1 MLKTHLDKILS
12 PRYSRSWSFLFWI
25 WKGNFQARHE
35 QTGEQVAWVMLLMI
49 AQPSFWKG
57 VSYHKKHIWTY
68 LNLSEL
74 IRLYQNLSEPYP
86 KLSEPIQT
94 YWKLSKHIQ
103 TYPNLSEPI
112 HNYSIIP
119 KPICTY
125 PNPKNLVC
133 FLRQNY
139 VQSLIVY
146 LVVRWWLKIVYGG
159 MDDHGRKNGDEN
171 FLCFLSA

>member
-1 MLKTHLDKILS
+1 MSIFCSRKMPTIWVKESDDSTLLQNLVKLKG
-12 PRYSRSWSFLFWI
+12 SWT
-25 WKGNFQARHE
+25 N
-35 QTGEQVAWVMLLMI
+35 V
-49 AQPSFWKG
+49 
-57 VSYHKKHIWTY
+57 

-74 IRLYQNLSEPYP
+74 IWPYQYLSEPIWTYP

-94 YWKLSKHIQ
+94 YPKLSKHIR

-112 HNYSIIP
+112 QNYSIIP
-119 KPICTY
+119 TPIWTY
-125 PNPKNLVC
+125 LNLKKNLVF

-146 LVVRWWLKIVYGG
+146 LVVHWWLKIVYGG